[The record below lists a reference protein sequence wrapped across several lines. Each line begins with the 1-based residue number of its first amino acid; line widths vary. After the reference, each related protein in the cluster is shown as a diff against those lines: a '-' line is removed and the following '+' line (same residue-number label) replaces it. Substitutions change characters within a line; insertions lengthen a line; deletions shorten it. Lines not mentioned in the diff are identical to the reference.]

1 MLGDT
6 NTDISAIPYHLRYKT
21 DENKHRW
28 ILLEEAKTCIAS
40 ATRDLKET
48 LDSERSN
55 ERLKINAVQGHEEL
69 LHNLGQCNHE
79 IDRLTMEAH
88 AYRMEIERLNKRFKL
103 LQHASINMTDGTFG
117 TQNITLI
124 GDGLREALWDDKQ

>member
-40 ATRDLKET
+40 ATRELKEK

-79 IDRLTMEAH
+79 IERLTKIVKQIRSCIFAPPMDVAPDSE
-88 AYRMEIERLNKRFKL
+88 ECWKREVAKIAIIL
-103 LQHASINMTDGTFG
+103 G
-117 TQNITLI
+117 
-124 GDGLREALWDDKQ
+124 DKQ